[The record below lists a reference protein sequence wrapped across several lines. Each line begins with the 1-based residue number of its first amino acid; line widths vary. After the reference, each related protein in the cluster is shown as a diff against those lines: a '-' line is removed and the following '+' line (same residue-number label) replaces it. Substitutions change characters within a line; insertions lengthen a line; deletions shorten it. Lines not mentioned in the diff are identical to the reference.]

1 MVMAAKFYKHLI
13 PHQEYQYMT
22 QLKPL
27 AKLNPLGKVEQDLP
41 VRPVDVYLGA
51 MVVVAVMEDQEL
63 CCTTGLAF
71 HFHRALFW

>member
-1 MVMAAKFYKHLI
+1 MVMAAKFYKHLTL
-13 PHQEYQYMT
+13 HQEYLYMT

-27 AKLNPLGKVEQDLP
+27 AKLNPLEKVEQDLL
-41 VRPVDVYLGA
+41 VQPVDVYLGV
-51 MVVVAVMEDQEL
+51 MEVVAVMEDQEL

>member
-1 MVMAAKFYKHLI
+1 
-13 PHQEYQYMT
+13 
-22 QLKPL
+22 LKPL
-27 AKLNPLGKVEQDLP
+27 AKLNPLEKVEQDLL
-41 VRPVDVYLGA
+41 VQPVDVYLGA